1 METATH
7 TFLRGPP
14 TACCSARKINQPDQ
28 VPGVPD
34 RLGCC
39 GRDLWAYSLA
49 SGL

>member
-7 TFLRGPP
+7 VFLRGPP
-14 TACCSARKINQPDQ
+14 TASCSARKVSQPDQ

-39 GRDLWAYSLA
+39 GRALWAYFLA
-49 SGL
+49 PGL